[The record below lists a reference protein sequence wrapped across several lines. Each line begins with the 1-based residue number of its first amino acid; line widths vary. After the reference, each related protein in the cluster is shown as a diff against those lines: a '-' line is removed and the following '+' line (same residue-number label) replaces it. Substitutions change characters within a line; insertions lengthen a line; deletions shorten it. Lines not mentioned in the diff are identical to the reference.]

1 MNSSKISINLHTMK
15 IIREEEIEIQN
26 RLNAGDGAAL
36 ELLFHRYYNDLCRYL
51 IIFLKD
57 ENIAK
62 NIVQD
67 LFLYLWEKHENIDFK
82 KSLESYLYQACRFNA
97 LIYLRN
103 ENRHVV
109 CHEKIRDTS
118 SDESLDVSSE
128 MEIKELNRIINEA
141 IELLPDRCR
150 QIFNL
155 SRSRGLS
162 YHEIAT
168 QLGISVSAV
177 DNQVN
182 IAIKKIKRHIG
193 SYYTNI
199 FIAYFLLGKL

>member
-1 MNSSKISINLHTMK
+1 MK
-15 IIREEEIEIQN
+15 LIREEEIEIQR

-57 ENIAK
+57 ENSAK

-67 LFLYLWEKHENIDFK
+67 LFLYLWENHTNIDFK

-97 LIYLRN
+97 LLYIRN
-103 ENRHVV
+103 ENRHEKS
-109 CHEKIRDTS
+109 HEKIRGTSTEES
-118 SDESLDVSSE
+118 SDVSTD
-128 MEIKELNRIINEA
+128 MEVKELNRIINEA
-141 IELLPDRCR
+141 IALLPDRCR

-155 SRSRGLS
+155 SRTRGLS
-162 YHEIAT
+162 YHEIAA
-168 QLGISVSAV
+168 QLEISVSAV

-193 SYYTNI
+193 SYYTNV
-199 FIAYFLLGKL
+199 FIACFLLEKL

>member
-1 MNSSKISINLHTMK
+1 MK
-15 IIREEEIEIQN
+15 LIREEEIEIQN

-57 ENIAK
+57 ENVAK

-67 LFLYLWEKHENIDFK
+67 LFLYLWENHVNIDFK

-97 LIYLRN
+97 LLYIRN
-103 ENRHVV
+103 ENRHEKS
-109 CHEKIRDTS
+109 HEKIRNTS
-118 SDESLDVSSE
+118 TEESSDVSSE
-128 MEIKELNRIINEA
+128 LEVKELNRIINEA
-141 IELLPDRCR
+141 IDLLPDRCR

-168 QLGISVSAV
+168 QLEISVSAV

-182 IAIKKIKRHIG
+182 IAIKRIKRHIG
-193 SYYTNI
+193 SYYANV
-199 FIAYFLLGKL
+199 FIACFLLEKL

>member
-1 MNSSKISINLHTMK
+1 MK
-15 IIREEEIEIQN
+15 LIREEEIEIQK
-26 RLNAGDGAAL
+26 RLNAGDGSAL

-57 ENIAK
+57 ENVAK

-67 LFLYLWEKHENIDFK
+67 LFLYLWENRVNIDFK

-103 ENRHVV
+103 ENRH
-109 CHEKIRDTS
+109 EKSYEIIRNTTS
-118 SDESLDVSSE
+118 EESSDVSSE
-128 MEIKELNRIINEA
+128 MEVKELNRIIDESV
-141 IELLPDRCR
+141 ELLPVRCR
-150 QIFNL
+150 QIFKL
-155 SRSRGLS
+155 SRARGLS

-168 QLGISVSAV
+168 QLKISVSAV

-193 SYYTNI
+193 TYYTNI
-199 FIAYFLLGKL
+199 FITLFF

>member
-1 MNSSKISINLHTMK
+1 MK
-15 IIREEEIEIQN
+15 IIREDEIEIQS
-26 RLNAGDGAAL
+26 RLNAGEGDAL

-57 ENIAK
+57 ENVAK

-67 LFLYLWEKHENIDFK
+67 IFVYIWENHESIDFK

-97 LIYLRN
+97 LIYIRN
-103 ENRHVV
+103 QSRHDK
-109 CHEKIRDTS
+109 CHENIRLSSTEES
-118 SDESLDVSSE
+118 SDSSSE
-128 MEIKELNRIINEA
+128 MEVKELNKIINEA

-162 YHEIAT
+162 YQEIAT
-168 QLGISVSAV
+168 QLGISISAV

-193 SYYTNI
+193 LYYTNV
-199 FIAYFLLGKL
+199 FVACSLLGML

>member
-1 MNSSKISINLHTMK
+1 MK
-15 IIREEEIEIQN
+15 LIRNEEIEIQN

-57 ENIAK
+57 ESVAK

-67 LFLYLWEKHENIDFK
+67 LFLYLWENHEKIEFK

-103 ENRHVV
+103 ENRHEKS
-109 CHEKIRDTS
+109 HEIIRNTTS
-118 SDESLDVSSE
+118 EESLDVSSE
-128 MEIKELNRIINEA
+128 MEVKELNRIINES
-141 IELLPDRCR
+141 IELLPDRCQ

-162 YHEIAT
+162 YHEIAS

-182 IAIKKIKRHIG
+182 IAIKKIKRHLG
-193 SYYTNI
+193 SYYANVL
-199 FIAYFLLGKL
+199 IAYCILQH

>member
-1 MNSSKISINLHTMK
+1 MK
-15 IIREEEIEIQN
+15 MIREEEIEIQN
-26 RLNAGDGAAL
+26 RLHAGDGAAL

-51 IIFLKD
+51 IVFLKD
-57 ENIAK
+57 ENVAR

-67 LFLYLWEKHENIDFK
+67 LFLYLWESRENIDFK

-103 ENRHVV
+103 ENRHEKSY
-109 CHEKIRDTS
+109 EKIRRS
-118 SDESLDVSSE
+118 STEESLDVSSE
-128 MEIKELNRIINEA
+128 METRELDKIINES
-141 IELLPDRCR
+141 IELLPTRCK
-150 QIFNL
+150 QIFKL
-155 SRSRGLS
+155 SRNRGLS
-162 YHEIAT
+162 YNEIAS

-193 SYYTNI
+193 AYYGNV
-199 FIAYFLLGKL
+199 FIACFLLDNL

>member
-1 MNSSKISINLHTMK
+1 MK
-15 IIREEEIEIQN
+15 LIRNEEIEIQN

-57 ENIAK
+57 DHAAK

-67 LFLYLWEKHENIDFK
+67 LFLYLWENHEKIEFK

-103 ENRHVV
+103 ENRHEKS
-109 CHEKIRDTS
+109 HEIIRNTTCE
-118 SDESLDVSSE
+118 ESLDVSSE
-128 MEIKELNRIINEA
+128 MEVKELNRIINES
-141 IELLPDRCR
+141 IKLLPDRCR

-182 IAIKKIKRHIG
+182 IAIKKIKRHLG
-193 SYYTNI
+193 SYYTNV
-199 FIAYFLLGKL
+199 FIAYFLLNQL

>member
-1 MNSSKISINLHTMK
+1 MK
-15 IIREEEIEIQN
+15 LIREEEIEIQY
-26 RLNAGDGAAL
+26 RLNAGDGSAL

-57 ENIAK
+57 ENVAK

-67 LFLYLWEKHENIDFK
+67 LFLYLWENRANVDFK

-103 ENRHVV
+103 ETR
-109 CHEKIRDTS
+109 HEKSHAKIRTTS
-118 SDESLDVSSE
+118 SDETADVSSDME
-128 MEIKELNRIINEA
+128 MKELNKIINEA
-141 IELLPDRCR
+141 IALLPDRCR
-150 QIFNL
+150 QIFIL
-155 SRSRGLS
+155 SRSRGLT
-162 YHEIAT
+162 YFEIAT

-193 SYYTNI
+193 SYYTNM
-199 FIAYFLLGKL
+199 FIACFLLAKL